1 MMATTH
7 ALAGAALAA
16 AVAVVAPELGP
27 AALVGGLLGGGL
39 PDLDLY
45 RDHRRRLHFP
55 TYYAVLSI
63 PGVGIALIVTTPL
76 TVAIAIGLV
85 AAAFHSQL
93 DRIGGGLELRPWEAT
108 SRKAVYDHARRRW
121 YPPMRWVRYDGAPE
135 DLGLAIGF
143 AVPAL
148 IVYDGTAEN
157 LLLAIL
163 SISALYV
170 MVRRRLPDL
179 AERLAGA
186 LPPALA
192 AHVPERF
199 HS

>member
-16 AVAVVAPELGP
+16 AVSVVAPELAP
-27 AALVGGLLGGGL
+27 AALVGGLVGGGL

-55 TYYAVLSI
+55 TYYAVLSV
-63 PGVGIALIVTTPL
+63 PAVAIALVLTSPL
-76 TVAIAIGLV
+76 TVAIAVGLL

-108 SRKAVYDHARRRW
+108 SRKAVYNHARGHW

-135 DLGLAIGF
+135 DLGLAIAF

-157 LLLAIL
+157 VLLGIL
-163 SISALYV
+163 GISALYV
-170 MVRRRLPDL
+170 TVRRRLPDI

-186 LPPALA
+186 LPTTVA

-199 HS
+199 RS

>member
-16 AVAVVAPELGP
+16 AVTVVAPDLGP
-27 AALVGGLLGGGL
+27 AALLGGLVGGGL

-45 RDHRRRLHFP
+45 RDHRRGLHFP
-55 TYYAVLSI
+55 TYYTLLAIPAVAM
-63 PGVGIALIVTTPL
+63 ALLLATPL
-76 TVAIAIGLV
+76 TVAIAVGLV

-108 SRKAVYDHARRRW
+108 SRKAVYDHARGRW
-121 YPPMRWVRYDGAPE
+121 YPPMRWIRYDGAPE
-135 DLGLAIGF
+135 DLGLAIAF

-148 IVYDGTAEN
+148 IVFDGNAQK

-163 SISALYV
+163 AVSAVYV
-170 MVRRRLPDL
+170 AVRRQLPDI
-179 AERLAGA
+179 AERLTRA
-186 LPPALA
+186 LPATVA
-192 AHVPERF
+192 THVPERF
-199 HS
+199 RP

>member
-16 AVAVVAPELGP
+16 VVAVVAPEFGP

-55 TYYAVLSI
+55 TYYAVLSV
-63 PGVGIALIVTTPL
+63 PAVALAVLITSPL
-76 TVAIAIGLV
+76 TVAIAVGLI

-108 SRKAVYDHARRRW
+108 SRKAVYDHAQRRW

-135 DLGLAIGF
+135 DMGLAIAF

-148 IVYDGTAEN
+148 VVYNGTAEH
-157 LLLAIL
+157 LLLGIL
-163 SISALYV
+163 GISALYV
-170 MVRRRLPDL
+170 LVRRRLPDI

-186 LPPALA
+186 LPATVA
-192 AHVPERF
+192 AHVPDRF
-199 HS
+199 RS

>member
-16 AVAVVAPELGP
+16 AVTVVAPELGP
-27 AALVGGLLGGGL
+27 AALVGGLVGGGL

-55 TYYAVLSI
+55 IYYAVLSV
-63 PGVGIALIVTTPL
+63 PAVALALVVSTPL
-76 TVAIAIGLV
+76 TVAVAVGLV

-108 SRKAVYDHARRRW
+108 SRKAVYDHARGRW
-121 YPPMRWVRYDGAPE
+121 YPPRRWVRYDGSPE

-148 IVYDGTAEN
+148 IVFDGGAAN
-157 LLLAIL
+157 LLVGILAV
-163 SISALYV
+163 SALYV
-170 MVRRRLPDL
+170 AVRRRLPDI
-179 AERLAGA
+179 AERLARA
-186 LPPALA
+186 LPAPVA

-199 HS
+199 RS